1 MYQIVEK
8 RGLWFT
14 ISILLTVPGLLF
26 MVFMLATTG
35 APLPLSIDFTGGTLW
50 EMRFE
55 QPVTP
60 AEVRQIFAE
69 AGYQDTVAYNVG
81 GEDNVVQV
89 KLKNLDTDAKEALVQ
104 DVEAGLGTFEEQSYR
119 SIGPAIGSEVSR
131 AALLA
136 IALASVFIILYV
148 AWAFRQVSHPF
159 RFGACAVSALIHDVF
174 VVISFV
180 GIMYFVAGWEINAL
194 FLTAVL
200 TVIGYSVNDTIVVF
214 DRIRENSKRHRSET
228 LVTIANRSI
237 LETAQRSIATVVT
250 TLLPLI
256 AILILGGP
264 TLRQFMA
271 TLIIGLISGGY
282 SSIFNATAL
291 LVSWEERSFFP
302 KKEQSGGVSDG
313 TAAMA

>member
-1 MYQIVEK
+1 MYRIVEK
-8 RGLWFT
+8 RGLWFL
-14 ISILLTVPGLLF
+14 ISGILTVPGILF

-50 EMRFE
+50 DMQFAEA
-55 QPVTP
+55 VTP
-60 AEVRQIFAE
+60 NEVRQVFVD
-69 AGYQDTVAYNVG
+69 AGYGDTVAYNVG
-81 GEDNVVQV
+81 GENVVQT
-89 KLKNLDTDAKEALVQ
+89 KLKNLDTPAKEALVAAIKQ
-104 DVEAGLGTFEEQSYR
+104 NIGDFVELSYR
-119 SIGPAIGSEVSR
+119 SIGPSIGSEVSR

-136 IALASVFIILYV
+136 IALASFFIILYV

-159 RFGACAVSALIHDVF
+159 RFGVCAVSALLHDVF

-180 GIMYFVAGWEINAL
+180 AIMYFVTGWEINAL

-214 DRIRENSKRHRSET
+214 DRIRENVKRHRGES
-228 LVTIANRSI
+228 LTIVANRSI

-271 TLIIGLISGGY
+271 ILIVGLISGGY

-291 LVSWEERSFFP
+291 LVSWEERSFLP
-302 KKEQSGGVSDG
+302 KDRPTGSVTDG
-313 TAAMA
+313 SAALA

>member
-14 ISILLTVPGLLF
+14 ISLFLTVPGL
-26 MVFMLATTG
+26 VFMIYMFATTG
-35 APLPLSIDFTGGTLW
+35 SPLPLSIDFTGGTLW
-50 EMRFE
+50 EMRFD
-55 QPVTP
+55 QPVT
-60 AEVRQIFAE
+60 AGEVRQTFAD

-81 GEDNVVQV
+81 VEEGAVQV
-89 KLKNLDTDAKEALVQ
+89 KLKTLDTPAKEALVQ
-104 DVEAGLGTFEEQSYR
+104 EIESNLGTFEELSYR

-159 RFGACAVSALIHDVF
+159 RFGACAVSALVHDVL

-180 GIMYFVAGWEINAL
+180 AVMYFVAGWEINAL

-200 TVIGYSVNDTIVVF
+200 TVIGYSVNDTIIVF
-214 DRIRENSKRHRSET
+214 DRIRENARRHRSES
-228 LVTIANRSI
+228 LVTISNRSI
-237 LETAQRSIATVVT
+237 LETAQRSIATLVT
-250 TLLPLI
+250 TMLPLI

-302 KKEQSGGVSDG
+302 KKQAPKEMTDG

>member
-14 ISILLTVPGLLF
+14 ISILLTIPGIVF
-26 MVFMLATTG
+26 MIYMLATTG
-35 APLPLSIDFTGGTLW
+35 SPLPLSIDFTGGTLW

-60 AEVRQIFAE
+60 GEVRQTFAQ
-69 AGYQDTVAYNVG
+69 AGYQDTVVYNVG
-81 GEDNVVQV
+81 GDATDIQV
-89 KLKNLDTDAKEALVQ
+89 KLKNLDTPAKEALVQ
-104 DVEAGLGTFEEQSYR
+104 QVEANLGTFEELSYR

-159 RFGACAVSALIHDVF
+159 RFGACAVSALVHDVF

-180 GIMYFVAGWEINAL
+180 AIMYFVAGWEINAL

-214 DRIRENSKRHRSET
+214 DRIRENSKRHRSESLT
-228 LVTIANRSI
+228 TISNRSI

-302 KKEQSGGVSDG
+302 RKQQTNGMSDSS
-313 TAAMA
+313 AAMA